1 MTKGN
6 AVTARGFHSPP
17 WDAGF
22 AGRGGEPR
30 PFCAGHESLRQP
42 WNERTARATTIE
54 ASSSVRP
61 APLAEFQ
68 VVIAAFQEARTI
80 GQIVADCREVAG
92 VAGVIVVDDGSSDT
106 TGEIAAAAG
115 AVMLRNE
122 VNRGKGASLVRGLI
136 QAMALCPTGVLTLDG
151 DGQHRPEDI
160 PRLIEH
166 ADPGRVVIGS
176 RRSGK
181 STSPP
186 LRYAANRFA
195 DFWISLASGGAV
207 DDSQS
212 GFRLYPAA
220 LLHRLEGD
228 FPKAS
233 RFAFESELL
242 IKAGRLGFATIAV
255 PIPAIYGQKRASHFR
270 PVIDTLKIT
279 LAVARQLAR
288 R

>member
-1 MTKGN
+1 
-6 AVTARGFHSPP
+6 
-17 WDAGF
+17 
-22 AGRGGEPR
+22 
-30 PFCAGHESLRQP
+30 
-42 WNERTARATTIE
+42 
-54 ASSSVRP
+54 
-61 APLAEFQ
+61 
-68 VVIAAFQEARTI
+68 
-80 GQIVADCREVAG
+80 
-92 VAGVIVVDDGSSDT
+92 
-106 TGEIAAAAG
+106 
-115 AVMLRNE
+115 MLRNE